1 MHVDNLYSL
10 DAAFLGML
18 PRLEGEDMNLL
29 DLARQAHNDS
39 KVWFPDNADDLQH
52 HILGLC
58 GEAGEVANI
67 AKKIDRG
74 THDLESARKDLA
86 EEVIDVVIYAM
97 NICAILGVDPN
108 KMWDLKRAKNKQRFT
123 KEAPDA

>member
-1 MHVDNLYSL
+1 MSVQL
-10 DAAFLGML
+10 DDSYRDML
-18 PRLEGEDMNLL
+18 PDLEGYEMNLT
-29 DLARQAHNDS
+29 DLAHQAYNDS
-39 KVWFPDNADDLQH
+39 RVWFPDTADDLNH

-74 THDLESARKDLA
+74 THDLETARKDLA

-97 NICAILGVDPN
+97 NICAILGIDPN
-108 KMWDLKRAKNKQRFT
+108 KVWDLKRAKNKQRFT